1 MKTIITVWV
10 IAILMAPLTRLIGRL
25 YAEEDGDYLWIAY
38 LIYALIVCILFSG
51 VVVYVCGVLG
61 E

>member
-25 YAEEDGDYLWIAY
+25 FTEEDGDYLWIAY
-38 LIYALIVCILFSG
+38 LIYALIVCVLFSG
-51 VVVYVCGVLG
+51 VVVYVCEVLS
-61 E
+61 

>member
-25 YAEEDGDYLWIAY
+25 FAEEDGDYLWIAY
-38 LIYALIVCILFSG
+38 LIYALIVCVLFSG
-51 VVVYVCGVLG
+51 VVVYVCEVLS
-61 E
+61 

>member
-25 YAEEDGDYLWIAY
+25 FAEEDGDYLWIAY
-38 LIYALIVCILFSG
+38 LIYAIIVCVLFSG
-51 VVVYVCGVLG
+51 VVVYVCEVLS
-61 E
+61 